1 MPSNYELVDWGDDMP
16 RQATFKL
23 PAMSVRNLVQLRGQI
38 DQHLAQRRKNL
49 ELQLSE
55 LSSYITKASN
65 GVGKQIPTKRLK
77 VPPKY
82 RGPKGETWAGR
93 GMHPRWLA
101 ALIKR
106 GHKLEEYAIGARQ
119 GKAAASRA
127 KTATKKSNRK
137 RAKAKAK
144 K

>member
-1 MPSNYELVDWGDDMP
+1 MT

-23 PAMSVRNLVQLRGQI
+23 PAMSVGNLIQLRGQI

-49 ELQLSE
+49 EQQLSE

-65 GVGKQIPTKRLK
+65 SAGKQSPTKRNK
-77 VPPKY
+77 VKAKY

-93 GMHPRWLA
+93 GLHPRWLA
-101 ALIKR
+101 ALITQ
-106 GHKLEEYAIGARQ
+106 GHKLQEYAIGARR
-119 GKAAASRA
+119 GKAAALRT

-137 RAKAKAK
+137 RAKAKPK

>member
-1 MPSNYELVDWGDDMP
+1 MP

-23 PAMSVRNLVQLRGQI
+23 PAMSVGNLLQLRGQI

-49 ELQLSE
+49 EQQLSK
-55 LSSYITKASN
+55 LSSYITKASD
-65 GVGKQIPTKRLK
+65 GVGKPNPTKGNK
-77 VPPKY
+77 VKPKY
-82 RGPKGETWAGR
+82 RSPKGETWAGR

-101 ALIKR
+101 ALIKQ
-106 GHKLEEYAIGARQ
+106 GHKLEEYVIGARQ
-119 GKAAASRA
+119 AKAAALRA

-137 RAKAKAK
+137 RAKAKPK

>member
-1 MPSNYELVDWGDDMP
+1 MP

-23 PAMSVRNLVQLRGQI
+23 PAMSVGNLLQFRGQI

-49 ELQLSE
+49 EKQLSE
-55 LSSYITKASN
+55 LSSYITASD
-65 GVGKQIPTKRLK
+65 GAGKLNPTKGIK
-77 VPPKY
+77 VKPKY
-82 RGPKGETWAGR
+82 RSPKGETWAGR

-101 ALIKR
+101 ALMKQ
-106 GHKLEEYAIGARQ
+106 GHKLEEYVIGARQ
-119 GKAAASRA
+119 AKPAALRA

-144 K
+144 KRG